1 MATLSNHNSA
11 PKVSLSPS
19 LFISKKAIEAKY
31 HYLYED
37 FAINHNSE
45 VSVVPACPQD
55 YKL

>member
-1 MATLSNHNSA
+1 MATLINHNSA
-11 PKVSLSPS
+11 PKVSLLPS

-45 VSVVPACPQD
+45 VSVVTV
-55 YKL
+55 